1 MQNKVEMLRGV
12 RDQARAL
19 GDRSLEAA
27 TTADLERM
35 GVRDEPELVTGLE
48 TVVPEL
54 LEYAVPRKAGR
65 PKLPRCEHD
74 RIIGRCDECE

>member
-1 MQNKVEMLRGV
+1 MLKGV
-12 RDQARAL
+12 RDQAHVL
-19 GDRSLEAA
+19 GDHSLEAA
-27 TTADLERM
+27 MTADLGRM
-35 GVRDEPELVTGLE
+35 GVRDEPESVTGLE

>member
-1 MQNKVEMLRGV
+1 MLRGV

-35 GVRDEPELVTGLE
+35 GIRDEVPADRSYGDFEMA
-48 TVVPEL
+48 VPERM
-54 LEYAVPRKAGR
+54 EYAVPRKAGR

-74 RIIGRCDECE
+74 RIIGRCEECD

>member
-1 MQNKVEMLRGV
+1 MQDKVTMLRGV

-19 GDRSLEAA
+19 GDRPLEAA
-27 TTADLERM
+27 MTADLERM
-35 GVRDEPELVTGLE
+35 GIMDEPEPVTGLE

-54 LEYAVPRKAGR
+54 LEYAVPRKVGR

-74 RIIGRCDECE
+74 RIVGRCEECE